1 MSKRIDQ
8 KIIKFKGGKIEV
20 KDMLEMEDKITIILK
35 GEIEFAGSKNNH
47 DGSVNMIYEFKP
59 EFIEVEDIELDTE
72 IRDEVPVEDI
82 PFLR

>member
-1 MSKRIDQ
+1 
-8 KIIKFKGGKIEV
+8 
-20 KDMLEMEDKITIILK
+20 
-35 GEIEFAGSKNNH
+35 
-47 DGSVNMIYEFKP
+47 MIYEFKP